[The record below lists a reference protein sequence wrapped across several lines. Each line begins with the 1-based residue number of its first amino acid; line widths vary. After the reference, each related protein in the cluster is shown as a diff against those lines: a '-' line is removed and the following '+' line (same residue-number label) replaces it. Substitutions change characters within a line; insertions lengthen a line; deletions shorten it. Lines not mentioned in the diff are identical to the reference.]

1 MRIVLLVGLVALSG
15 ISSVLAQPQEAV
27 AATPVASDIRDMD
40 AVVVSGVQP
49 GPGMWKV
56 AKGDHVMWVLGTL
69 SPLPKKMAWESRD
82 VESVLAQAQE
92 VLYGPT
98 IVFGTDIGFFGMLT
112 LVPSML
118 GVRKNPDGATLRE
131 LVPPEAYARWQV
143 LKQRYIGRDGG
154 VEKWR
159 PIFAAMKLYEE
170 AIDKSGLVR
179 SGVIGP
185 VIGDAIKR
193 HKLKET
199 SPQFKVT
206 VKETG
211 AARAAIKQF
220 RGEHLSDLDC
230 FGKTLQ
236 YLERDLGTMAARGN
250 AWATGDIDTLRNL
263 PQGDQNQACESAA
276 MQSGVARKLGPA
288 NPEAELAKLW
298 LDAASTALD
307 SNRVTFA
314 TLPMRELLKSD
325 GYLTKLQARGYTVE
339 AP

>member
-1 MRIVLLVGLVALSG
+1 MRLILLVCLLSLCS
-15 ISSVLAQPQEAV
+15 ITPSFAQSAV
-27 AATPVASDIRDMD
+27 DPAPPASSDIRDMD
-40 AVVVSGVQP
+40 AIVVSGVQP

-56 AKGDHVMWVLGTL
+56 SKGDHVMWVLGTL
-69 SPLPKKMAWESRD
+69 SPLPKKMEWESRE

-92 VLYGPT
+92 VLYGPS
-98 IVFGTDIGFFGMLT
+98 IAFGTDIGFFSKLA
-112 LVPSML
+112 LVPSLL
-118 GVRKNPDGATLRE
+118 GLRKNPDGATLQE

-143 LKQRYIGRDGG
+143 LKQRYIGDDDSG

-159 PIFAAMKLYEE
+159 PMFAAMKLYEQ
-170 AIDKSGLVR
+170 AIDQSGLVK

-193 HKLKET
+193 HKIKVT
-199 SPQFKVT
+199 WPQFKVA
-206 VKETG
+206 VREP
-211 AARAAIKQF
+211 RAAIKQF
-220 RGEHLSDLDC
+220 RGERLSDLDC

-263 PQGDQNQACESAA
+263 PQGDQNEACENAA
-276 MQSGVARKLGPA
+276 MQSGIARKLGPA
-288 NPEAELAKLW
+288 DPEAELAKLW
-298 LDAASTALD
+298 LDAASTALA

-325 GYLTKLQARGYTVE
+325 GYLARLAVKGYVVE
-339 AP
+339 SPAL

>member
-1 MRIVLLVGLVALSG
+1 MRLMIFSC
-15 ISSVLAQPQEAV
+15 VLAVLSFNHALAQDAMQSV
-27 AATPVASDIRDMD
+27 APASVDVIKDMD
-40 AVVVSGVQP
+40 TVVVSGVQP

-56 AKGDHVMWVLGTL
+56 SKGEHVMWVLGTL
-69 SPLPKKMAWESRD
+69 SPLPRKMEWESRD
-82 VESVLAQAQE
+82 VESVIAQAQE
-92 VLYGPT
+92 VLYRPS
-98 IVFGTDIGFFGMLT
+98 IVFGSDIGFFSKLA
-112 LVPSML
+112 LVPSL
-118 GVRKNPDGATLRE
+118 FGLRKNPDGATLQE

-143 LKQRYIGRDGG
+143 LKQRYIGRDSG

-170 AIDKSGLVR
+170 AIDKSGLVQ

-193 HKLKET
+193 HKIKVT
-199 SPQFKVT
+199 KPQFKVAIREP
-206 VKETG
+206 K
-211 AARAAIKQF
+211 AAIKQF
-220 RGEHLSDLDC
+220 RGERLSDLDC

-263 PQGDQNQACESAA
+263 PQGDQNEACENAA
-276 MQSGVARKLGPA
+276 MQSGIARKLGPTD
-288 NPEAELAKLW
+288 PEAELAKLW
-298 LDAASTALD
+298 LDAANAALT

-325 GYLTKLQARGYTVE
+325 GYLSRLQAKGYTVE